1 DQSRAISCRGR
12 ATWPRRDLFQGQ
24 GLGCPHG
31 QGRSPDHWSE
41 PGLVRSG
48 RQGPDR
54 HSEGKIANE
63 RAAAKKHCYSIT
75 SSARATSLSGTV
87 WPSAFAVSR
96 LTTVS
101 NLVGACSGR
110 SAGFTPLRMRSIQRP
125 MSALGQKR
133 TLRRVCVMSALPSKA
148 DVRWLCL
155 LGTFSRKKWSLR
167 SRRARHNCDTR
178 PDSKFLIIAV

>member
-54 HSEGKIANE
+54 HSEGEIANS
-63 RAAAKKHCYSIT
+63 RAAAKKHCYSIP

-87 WPSAFAVSR
+87 RPSAFAVLR
-96 LTTVS
+96 LATVS
-101 NLVGACSGR
+101 NLVGACTGR
-110 SAGFTPLRMRSIQRP
+110 SAGFLPPKDAKRACLGSVFWREIHAVEFGEPHRTPVP
-125 MSALGQKR
+125 EPHG
-133 TLRRVCVMSALPSKA
+133 RVAHLPL
-148 DVRWLCL
+148 D
-155 LGTFSRKKWSLR
+155 
-167 SRRARHNCDTR
+167 RA
-178 PDSKFLIIAV
+178 PL

>member
-54 HSEGKIANE
+54 HSEGEIANS
-63 RAAAKKHCYSIT
+63 RAAAKKHCYSIP

-87 WPSAFAVSR
+87 RPSAFAVLR
-96 LTTVS
+96 LATVS
-101 NLVGACSGR
+101 NLVGACTGR
-110 SAGFTPLRMRSIQRP
+110 SAGFSPLGMRSIQRP
-125 MSALGQKR
+125 MSASLIGRLGSSAFRLSTNSSVHVAHGLVLLFGLGTKGPSIMGI
-133 TLRRVCVMSALPSKA
+133 RRRGGTIFRATLPSM
-148 DVRWLCL
+148 
-155 LGTFSRKKWSLR
+155 
-167 SRRARHNCDTR
+167 
-178 PDSKFLIIAV
+178 